1 MHNQINQELLNK
13 YQNRPI
19 WVTEMKNEESF
30 EILMDKL
37 KHRFAKAFLD
47 LLILQM
53 VKAKPTW
60 GYDIIKKTETTY
72 KLKLRHGALYPML
85 NKLKAKGLIKC
96 RRELQKGRVRKI
108 YEITTDG
115 RKFLK
120 AYHDFLKEQ
129 TNSENIKE
137 HKNTKKDVKK
147 EYDEER
153 PQ

>member
-1 MHNQINQELLNK
+1 
-13 YQNRPI
+13 
-19 WVTEMKNEESF
+19 MKNEESF

-53 VKAKPTW
+53 VEAKPTW

-96 RRELQKGRVRKI
+96 RKELQKGRVRKI
-108 YEITTDG
+108 YEITKDG
-115 RKFLK
+115 KMLLHAYYGFLMEQMPKKTSNESPETRK
-120 AYHDFLKEQ
+120 
-129 TNSENIKE
+129 
-137 HKNTKKDVKK
+137 
-147 EYDEER
+147 
-153 PQ
+153 

>member
-19 WVTEMKNEESF
+19 WVTEMKNEESV

-37 KHRFAKAFLD
+37 KHRFAKSFLD

-53 VKAKPTW
+53 VESKPTW
-60 GYDIIKKTETTY
+60 GYDIIKKTEITY

-85 NKLKAKGLIKC
+85 NRLKAKGLIKC

-108 YEITTDG
+108 YEITKDG
-115 RKFLK
+115 KILLHAYYGFLMEQLPKKTSNESPETRK
-120 AYHDFLKEQ
+120 
-129 TNSENIKE
+129 
-137 HKNTKKDVKK
+137 
-147 EYDEER
+147 
-153 PQ
+153 